1 MDVDVSLL
9 KQALSW
15 IVAGGGAGIITYFVM
30 ENWIPK
36 TLSAEAK
43 RYVSL
48 AMAAVVAMAAFA
60 GAVGMKYLAD
70 PVTVQGWT
78 ESLFSVAFVATGLS
92 QVIHGRAKL
101 RE

>member
-1 MDVDVSLL
+1 MDVDTSLL
-9 KQALSW
+9 QQVLAW
-15 IVAGGGAGIITYFVM
+15 IVAGGGAGIITFFVM

-43 RYVSL
+43 RYISL
-48 AMAAVVAMAAFA
+48 ALAAVVAMAAFA
-60 GAVGMKYLAD
+60 GAVRLGYLAD
-70 PVTVQGWT
+70 PVTVQGWA